1 MLENSNS
8 ALQSIYASVQSIWRS
23 IPIVGRF
30 GFAQETQKRL
40 TETQAQLAAR
50 NAEVKALKKK
60 LADTEEHY
68 HFITNAIPHMI
79 WASSDADGTIAYLND
94 QFMEYTGLSYD
105 QIKAGDFAIHPDDW
119 NAILDECIAAQ
130 SKGMGW
136 EKEYRVRNRRG
147 EWRWHL
153 AHTFPKLDSK
163 GEVIKWCGSSTD
175 IHDQKSSRQL
185 AIDTLRHLSMITDAL
200 PVLISY
206 VDKDFCYRFH
216 NKAYA
221 RWYGKKAEDC
231 IGVQVKEIV
240 GDELYKLVLPYLEQA
255 LLGKPQS
262 FEFNVERDGVTHTR
276 TVNYIPDIQPSGE
289 VAGIIVLTNDIT
301 DQLTLQKDKNQLLL
315 EQQTALE
322 SARLKSE
329 FLANMSHE
337 IRTPLNAVIGIS
349 TLMMKTELTEKQQNY
364 CHAILTSGD
373 ALLTVINDI
382 LDFSKIDAGK
392 LDFEFVNFSLRQVLA
407 ESFAP
412 FGHLSLSKGV
422 TFIKDIDPAIPLQV
436 QGDPGR
442 LRQVLINLIS
452 NAFKFTEEGHV
463 KLRVRLESLTQEEAH
478 VRFEVVDT
486 GIGMSNATI
495 DKIFQAFA
503 QGDLSTTRRFGG
515 TGLGLTISKFLT
527 ECMGGMI
534 ECKSV
539 EGKGSTFAL
548 KIPFKLSTEVS
559 PEISAAADDIALAI
573 RLQPIHALVV
583 EDSPLNQMVIKNFL
597 ELFGCTIDVVENGH
611 DAVKAVKNTHYD
623 IVFMDC
629 QMPVMD
635 GYEASRRIRQME
647 GSGDIRVPIIA
658 FTASAMK
665 GDRER
670 CLEAG
675 MDDYLAKPI
684 HMQALDKILQRW
696 VLNQAVAPAEWPSN

>member
-1 MLENSNS
+1 MIENSNS
-8 ALQSIYASVQSIWRS
+8 ALQSLYASVQSLWRS

-30 GFAQETQKRL
+30 GFAVETQKKL
-40 TETQAQLAAR
+40 AEAQAQLSAK
-50 NAEVKALKKK
+50 NTELKALKKK
-60 LADTEEHY
+60 MADTEEHY

-79 WASSDADGTIAYLND
+79 WASSDAEGTIAYLND

-119 NAILDECIAAQ
+119 NAILDECSAAQ
-130 SKGMGW
+130 AKGLGW
-136 EKEYRVRNRRG
+136 EKEYRVRNRHG

-153 AHTFPKLDSK
+153 ARTFPKLDSK
-163 GEVIKWCGSSTD
+163 GEVVKWCGSSTD
-175 IHDQKSSRQL
+175 IHEQKKSRQL
-185 AIDTLRHLSMITDAL
+185 AIDTVRHLSMITDAL

-206 VDKDFCYRFH
+206 VDKDLIYRFH
-216 NKAYA
+216 NKAYG
-221 RWYGKKAEDC
+221 RWYGTKAENC
-231 IGVQVKEIV
+231 NGIPIKKIIGN
-240 GDELYKLVLPYLEQA
+240 ELFNFVLPYLKEA
-255 LLGKPQS
+255 FAGKTQS
-262 FEFNVERDGVTHTR
+262 FEFKTLRDGTEHTMIG
-276 TVNYIPDIQPSGE
+276 NYIPDIKPSGE
-289 VAGIIVLTNDIT
+289 VQGVIVLSHDIT
-301 DQLTLQKDKNQLLL
+301 DLLTLQKEKNQLLL

-322 SARLKSE
+322 SARLKSQ

-349 TLMMKTELTEKQQNY
+349 TLMMNTELTEKQQNY

-392 LDFEFVNFSLRQVLA
+392 LDFEFVNFSLHQVLA

-412 FGHLSLSKGV
+412 FSHLSQSKGV
-422 TFIKDIDPAIPLQV
+422 TFLKDIDPNLPLHV

-463 KLRVRLESLTQEEAH
+463 KLRVRLESQNEDGAQ

-486 GIGMSNATI
+486 GIGMSTATI

-527 ECMGGMI
+527 ECMGGAI
-534 ECKSV
+534 ECKSI

-548 KIPFKLSTEVS
+548 KIPFK
-559 PEISAAADDIALAI
+559 ISSDASLHIATASKDIALAI
-573 RLQPIHALVV
+573 RSQPIHALVV
-583 EDSPLNQMVIKNFL
+583 EDSALNQMVIKNFL
-597 ELFGCTIDVVENGH
+597 ELFGCSIDVVENGH
-611 DAVKAVKNTHYD
+611 DAVKAVKSKRYD

-647 GSGDIRVPIIA
+647 SSGDVRVPIIA

-696 VLNQAVAPAEWPSN
+696 VLNQLAAPTESPLH